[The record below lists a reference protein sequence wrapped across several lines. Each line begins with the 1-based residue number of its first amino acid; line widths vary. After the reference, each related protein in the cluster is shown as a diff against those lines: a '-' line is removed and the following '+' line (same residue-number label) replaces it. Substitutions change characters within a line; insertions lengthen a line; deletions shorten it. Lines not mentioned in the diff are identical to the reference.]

1 MKDEIVAPV
10 LRELTVNVRR
20 REPVTMRLSP
30 QASPSPHCK
39 RSIFDLHPTKLN
51 KTHQPNQK
59 SKKKYLEKET
69 QRSTE
74 KGKKKKTLLQTDD
87 CFIPKDV

>member
-59 SKKKYLEKET
+59 SKKKVPRKGNAEEHRKGEEKKNPP
-69 QRSTE
+69 SN
-74 KGKKKKTLLQTDD
+74 
-87 CFIPKDV
+87 